1 MKRTDKTVT
10 ALLRAIESGVS
21 IESACSIAGIHRS
34 TWYEWRERP
43 ELELRI
49 SQALAK
55 AEAALLGTIRKA
67 GETDWRA
74 SAWILERRYSDTWG
88 KRQEV
93 QAGGSLEVVIRRGK
107 VNFTSLSDGELERI
121 AAGESPRDLHRAD

>member
-43 ELELRI
+43 ELQLQI
-49 SQALAK
+49 SQAIAK
-55 AEAALLGTIRKA
+55 AEAALLATIRTA
-67 GETDWRA
+67 GKTDWRA

-88 KRQEV
+88 KRAEV
-93 QAGGSLEVVIRRGK
+93 QAAGSLEVVIRRGK
-107 VNFTSLSDGELERI
+107 VNFTSLSDIELERI
-121 AAGESPRDLHRAD
+121 AAGEVPRDVPRGD